1 MPQLWTD
8 IIKVK
13 REVFKEG
20 HYNIN
25 ILIDRQTGITLK
37 A

>member
-1 MPQLWTD
+1 MPQLWAD
-8 IIKVK
+8 ITKVK

-25 ILIDRQTGITLK
+25 MLIDRQTGMTLE